1 MFRELLKAGWKSN
14 DILESPIYYLVEVMN
29 DKKIE
34 KKEEKSLISAF
45 TGG

>member
-1 MFRELLKAGWKSN
+1 MVKELLKAGWKLN
-14 DILESPIYYLVEVMN
+14 DILDSPMYYLVEVLN
-29 DKKIE
+29 DKKVE